1 MSIFTAEFYDK
12 FDAEFA
18 LSKFTEMQKEYLGI
32 LYAERIKQFK
42 N

>member
-1 MSIFTAEFYDK
+1 MSIFIVLFYDK
-12 FDAEFA
+12 FDAKFA
-18 LSKFTEMQKEYLGI
+18 LNKFTEMEEEYLGI